1 MLSARER
8 KRFYTVPGWTR
19 YDRARVPKL
28 LETRRVFVIILALG
42 LFIMAARSI
51 TDPDVWWHLRTGKLI
66 LENHKILAS
75 DPYSFTKFGQPW
87 VDHEWLSQVL
97 IFGLHRTA
105 GWGALIAGFAAIIA
119 AAYLIVFLRA
129 PGRPYVAGVITVWGA
144 VASIPCWGVR
154 PQMITLLLASVWL
167 LILERSESSPQV
179 LWWMPL
185 LMLLWVN
192 LHAGYASGLAFL
204 ALFLIGD
211 ALDAAFGRG
220 EKPLAPRLRRL
231 VLVSAA
237 CVAVVP
243 LNPYGSR
250 LYRYPFETLH
260 SRTMQAYISE
270 WHSPDFHHA
279 RYLPFLLMMLAT
291 LVLPAL
297 SPQRLR
303 VRDLLLLSVTMYAAL
318 RSARHIPVYVLV
330 AVPLLSSMIQTQ
342 LEETGK
348 SNLFAGIGPLTR
360 TKVVINVVLLS
371 GFLIFT
377 GLRLGYVIRQQPANE
392 AREFPTAAA
401 LFLARTRP
409 PGPLLNHYNW
419 GGYFIWKLYP
429 AYPVFIDGRADLYGD
444 AFMDE
449 FFSTYSLGG
458 RFWRAPLEKWGIRT
472 VVLPPDT
479 PLVAALKTMPDWK
492 QVFAD
497 SQATILT
504 KPK

>member
-270 WHSPDFHHA
+270 WHSPDFHQV
-279 RYLPFLLMMLAT
+279 RYLPFLLMMLTA

-348 SNLFAGIGPLTR
+348 SNLFAVTGPLTR